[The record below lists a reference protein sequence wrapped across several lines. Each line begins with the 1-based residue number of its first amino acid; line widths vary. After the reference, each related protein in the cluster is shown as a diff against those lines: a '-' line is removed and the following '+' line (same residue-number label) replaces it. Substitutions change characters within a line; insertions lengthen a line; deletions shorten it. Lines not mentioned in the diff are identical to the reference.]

1 MSPEKYLQK
10 GFTMIELI
18 VVIVILG
25 ILAATALPQFVDL
38 RGDALQSSASG
49 VAAQLSEAMNVNYSG
64 CEVRGHVPLANKCQ
78 AVSNCSD
85 GLSLLAGG
93 ALPTTSNTSYA
104 ITAGALGSGAP
115 GANGVTGSCTLTAT
129 SGTTNVSTTFRGIS
143 AGL

>member
-1 MSPEKYLQK
+1 
-10 GFTMIELI
+10 MIELI

-25 ILAATALPQFVDL
+25 VLSAMALPSFVDL

-85 GLSLLAGG
+85 GLNLLAGG
-93 ALPTTSNTSYA
+93 ALPTTSNTTFS
-104 ITAGALGSGAP
+104 ITAAALGSGAS

-129 SGTTNVSTTFRGIS
+129 SGTTSQTATFRGIS